1 MRWDYDEE
9 TRDLFSKGPHRDI
22 LIVPHA
28 TYVTPVP
35 GGPPEIKSKVPQY
48 MWIPMPVPIWDAKE
62 KKMKIVTIQ
71 HPFPKKD
78 PSTGEVLRKDVEWVI
93 TNDDIIK
100 EKFKLSHSLNSEENL
115 SFSSCNAA
123 MVQFTIR
130 NKKQYIEE
138 LDDQDEPTG
147 NYYWEQEV
155 PNLQNYE
162 FVEKDP
168 DGNERKIVGEL
179 SGNACIKVYTYI
191 NGDSSTLMYLGMFQV
206 EEDKMIDNGYNR
218 QITAYDFMAYFRDC
232 DIFYWY
238 KHLWT
243 GINKLDNDFE
253 DYTSNDDSKEK
264 KKPDNYDD
272 PDNWVRKPAKDLY
285 PDRDGRWTIGEA
297 LKDLFNNFAAYDMI
311 TYDEEEVEVEDPDTH
326 EKKKVKTTVAKLG
339 NTVTNPN
346 NYGRNY
352 EEGTGYTGLGMP
364 VILDP
369 DLFENPETHEK
380 KKYNIPTEPGSEVY
394 ECYGYMDALDIEFY
408 QDPNIMKSESLSMG
422 KFLEDIGLLAGRYP
436 YIRTDHLQDDDWFD
450 PATVPHDDEHKY
462 DNRYNNYEKCILTF
476 KPLPTAQDDSKL
488 PIDSIL
494 DNTEISKGFSHESYT
509 VDDIEIVKINFQDKS
524 KIEYSRLTASQRKEK
539 KSGNVQTFTFSDN
552 IFVSYLVEK
561 SDNEE
566 IKKKLEKY
574 KELRNKIFGKT
585 NKKGN
590 MSSKALFAQG
600 YYNMK
605 YRSYVPY
612 ELTTFADPVRDVGD
626 RIKIIYTDAV
636 TGEHLSFYT
645 YILEREMNG
654 IQKCMDTYKAQ
665 GASLN
670 PVFSNYKTGSTYQS
684 GSSYAASSFGYNA
697 VYSGTGTGGSS
708 GSGALGIT
716 PSDLVQYWRNFG
728 IRLLDE
734 PSNCEA
740 KFVKGA
746 SMEAG
751 GEEIKYNL
759 LTIDDPS
766 YPGEDY
772 VKNIYVTKG
781 YFDNDPTINPITV
794 FYFDNNNERVTY
806 SQSIEVHDLDCIQE
820 CKEDDS
826 IGDWSDCATW
836 LYYQGKWH
844 IVEDC
849 DPGEEHNYDNYWF
862 ANIIANE
869 GQRSS
874 PNDDYITE
882 GLNSFS
888 GLDNTEIPNG
898 YEFCSTYDVI
908 TINGAPTQVNFMD
921 GVMNICAWEPI
932 VYMPPG
938 IWKYSN
944 FCGTAGN
951 DNMTLGAN
959 YHFNYLGVTKTALT
973 DGSTQTTILMRYGYG
988 DTSAEKT
995 VNEYDQ
1001 VETQSGN
1008 KDFIFFDGTWHDISD
1023 NKNIIMTL
1031 NKNNTQPSSLDNYPE
1046 LKEVVVYTT
1055 KSGQQSI
1062 DFNRLIGI
1070 DLNQITINGT
1080 KRDIQVFDTIKLTG
1094 SGSSYDADLYYIYT
1108 PLNVWT
1114 KLGASYSYTSNQWLT
1129 TSIGCNQFTV
1139 PVKQATNDT
1148 KKYVSLKWS
1157 DPQDIT
1163 DWKPTPATWEGTVIV
1178 RKENSAPLHRWDGE
1192 KVVRTTTRDKYKTK
1206 AYKDKDIKVNKVY
1219 YYGFFPYY
1227 TKISDP
1233 DHPIRFYTFTK
1244 SIRVETGVITY
1255 APVIV
1260 SIIGDNNTLIV
1271 QYIINAPTNVNYTSI
1286 KLYGKIGETP
1296 KCDNTDDICEDLNK
1310 DETECSI
1317 SNLNYNTE
1325 YYFVIQCIDTDEAE
1339 TNSNVMSYEIGD
1351 EPDRMLINLGP
1362 SNRTA
1367 WIASTNTTSTNFITR
1382 YSPDSLFP
1390 EGKNI
1395 VYSTG
1400 LSELI
1405 YEMEVEYEVQLY
1417 AYEWIDQYYFE
1428 MLAYNQIYVDGAW
1441 TGTYS
1446 RFKYYLI
1453 DPNVDYFLNIV
1464 QPEITLHS
1472 KVVESA
1478 IDSTYGTKINLVKDN
1493 QLHKINIKLIYV
1505 NIDNGCSAG
1514 TIIRLNRIK
1523 YYLDDTMIGTISLP
1537 SSSGQYIIT
1546 GGIVTNRTGYEM
1558 AGINNYLRF
1567 YSNLSDIYTRTDLS
1581 SLLDIK
1587 MNYFYNTIE
1596 YLDKDNVFTV
1606 LKDDPFILNYL
1617 KRPNAYGLGSI
1628 SSERAFTSLI
1638 EKPGIDFANYL
1649 QEIIDGSTAYDTEYT
1664 VFSDD
1669 VLTITILNQP
1679 SSNDM
1684 KIRVFSNKPVIPER
1698 SDSLDQYTTVSIGEY
1713 NYYKETLHDT
1723 MYIYAV
1729 VYTFPNARMSQ
1740 IEFIFD
1746 VPASSSPTGRSSSA
1760 RLPVTG
1766 MVRSLDNPFCSPDP
1780 RYTTEYNKGNKS
1792 ISRPLCVSL
1801 YEYYHPHDSYDSGY
1815 TLPPNQYDIIK
1826 SFKLKLNNTYED
1838 RFVDKTTVLLDYLNG
1853 IKHEIFDSFYV
1864 KNDGWSLNVTSVGKP
1879 YLWATSVYKDYW
1891 TGTIAPAGVIIKIKP
1906 NSIMYLYAILEMVK
1920 SPNYNYTQFVGLGW
1934 YHLTKSTTEEDT
1946 YYIRS
1951 GDYQIRDGFI
1961 YPTDQFCGNPMPTS
1975 DKRVVMEY
1983 MQRNYSSTDPIYL
1996 IPNISMDTQ
2005 PLMGKMTANALQ
2017 FYVIKMALVG
2027 DVEFVHGTV
2036 KRS

>member
-71 HPFPKKD
+71 QPFPKKD
-78 PSTGEVLRKDVEWVI
+78 ASTGEVLRENVEWVI

-206 EEDKMIDNGYNR
+206 EEDKMVDNGYNR

-253 DYTSNDDSKEK
+253 DYTSSDDSKEK

-311 TYDEEEVEVEDPDTH
+311 TYDEEEIEVEDPDTH
-326 EKKKVKTTVAKLG
+326 EKKKVKTNIAKLG
-339 NTVTNPN
+339 NTITNPN

-369 DLFENPETHEK
+369 DLFNK
-380 KKYNIPTEPGSEVY
+380 DKSYNIPTEPGNEVY

-450 PATVPHDDEHKY
+450 PAEIPHDDEHKY

-488 PIDSIL
+488 SIYQML

-626 RIKIIYTDAV
+626 RIKITYTDAI
-636 TGEHLSFYT
+636 TGEHVSFFS

-654 IQKCMDTYKAQ
+654 IQKCLDTYKAQ
-665 GASLN
+665 GDGLN

-716 PSDLVQYWRNFG
+716 PSDLVQYWRNMG

-734 PSNCEA
+734 PSDCQA
-740 KFVKGA
+740 KFVKG
-746 SMEAG
+746 
-751 GEEIKYNL
+751 GESEIDLTKNHIYVTSSYPQETYIRDGDTTNK
-759 LTIDDPS
+759 LTIDGQEIDIIEGDYVHVKNYQHDDPVILDWINNPTDTRQAEQEPLYVYTANGS
-766 YPGEDY
+766 WNYVGLYDPNTQSYCWYEPRNTFNLSAVDAHFLDEVNNWAHEDEDIYGKTSNKVVTRLATFEEQGSDPEYYYDHYYVRDRDSHYKDYGGVYDGTEYTDPITIEAQYGDVAEFAKYDAEGWYPSSGSLVYAIYQYPGFW
-772 VKNIYVTKG
+772 T
-781 YFDNDPTINPITV
+781 DP
-794 FYFDNNNERVTY
+794 YTY
-806 SQSIEVHDLDCIQE
+806 PDL
-820 CKEDDS
+820 
-826 IGDWSDCATW
+826 
-836 LYYQGKWH
+836 
-844 IVEDC
+844 
-849 DPGEEHNYDNYWF
+849 
-862 ANIIANE
+862 
-869 GQRSS
+869 
-874 PNDDYITE
+874 
-882 GLNSFS
+882 
-888 GLDNTEIPNG
+888 
-898 YEFCSTYDVI
+898 
-908 TINGAPTQVNFMD
+908 
-921 GVMNICAWEPI
+921 
-932 VYMPPG
+932 
-938 IWKYSN
+938 
-944 FCGTAGN
+944 
-951 DNMTLGAN
+951 
-959 YHFNYLGVTKTALT
+959 TKT
-973 DGSTQTTILMRYGYG
+973 
-988 DTSAEKT
+988 
-995 VNEYDQ
+995 
-1001 VETQSGN
+1001 
-1008 KDFIFFDGTWHDISD
+1008 
-1023 NKNIIMTL
+1023 
-1031 NKNNTQPSSLDNYPE
+1031 
-1046 LKEVVVYTT
+1046 
-1055 KSGQQSI
+1055 I
-1062 DFNRLIGI
+1062 DE
-1070 DLNQITINGT
+1070 
-1080 KRDIQVFDTIKLTG
+1080 
-1094 SGSSYDADLYYIYT
+1094 S
-1108 PLNVWT
+1108 
-1114 KLGASYSYTSNQWLT
+1114 
-1129 TSIGCNQFTV
+1129 
-1139 PVKQATNDT
+1139 T

-1192 KVVRTTTRDKYKTK
+1192 KVVRITTRDKYKTK
-1206 AYKDKDIKVNKVY
+1206 AYKDEDIKANKVY

-1244 SIRVETGVITY
+1244 TIRVETGVITY
-1255 APVIV
+1255 WNGDEIDILW
-1260 SIIGDNNTLIV
+1260 SGDNNKLTVQIQNEHIVFRIYIGNNVIYTFNSIVGSDTTDISNINVGFLIDENSQKAKPSFIYKDTDNNVEYKYNQEEPTDNEMQDIYTWLQPGIQPQPEPGWDGSEIDIVWSGNNNKLTV
-1271 QYIINAPTNVNYTSI
+1271 QIYNNTILFKMYTSNSEI
-1286 KLYGKIGETP
+1286 YSFTSPVG
-1296 KCDNTDDICEDLNK
+1296 NTKDDIDKINVGFIK
-1310 DETECSI
+1310 DDNNQI
-1317 SNLNYNTE
+1317 
-1325 YYFVIQCIDTDEAE
+1325 AK
-1339 TNSNVMSYEIGD
+1339 
-1351 EPDRMLINLGP
+1351 P
-1362 SNRTA
+1362 S
-1367 WIASTNTTSTNFITR
+1367 
-1382 YSPDSLFP
+1382 
-1390 EGKNI
+1390 
-1395 VYSTG
+1395 
-1400 LSELI
+1400 LI
-1405 YEMEVEYEVQLY
+1405 Y
-1417 AYEWIDQYYFE
+1417 
-1428 MLAYNQIYVDGAW
+1428 NNN
-1441 TGTYS
+1441 GTYS
-1446 RFKYYLI
+1446 Y
-1453 DPNVDYFLNIV
+1453 
-1464 QPEITLHS
+1464 
-1472 KVVESA
+1472 
-1478 IDSTYGTKINLVKDN
+1478 N
-1493 QLHKINIKLIYV
+1493 QETPT
-1505 NIDNGCSAG
+1505 DA
-1514 TIIRLNRIK
+1514 
-1523 YYLDDTMIGTISLP
+1523 
-1537 SSSGQYIIT
+1537 
-1546 GGIVTNRTGYEM
+1546 EM
-1558 AGINNYLRF
+1558 Q
-1567 YSNLSDIYTRTDLS
+1567 DIYTWLS
-1581 SLLDIK
+1581 
-1587 MNYFYNTIE
+1587 
-1596 YLDKDNVFTV
+1596 
-1606 LKDDPFILNYL
+1606 
-1617 KRPNAYGLGSI
+1617 AG
-1628 SSERAFTSLI
+1628 
-1638 EKPGIDFANYL
+1638 AN
-1649 QEIIDGSTAYDTEYT
+1649 S
-1664 VFSDD
+1664 
-1669 VLTITILNQP
+1669 
-1679 SSNDM
+1679 
-1684 KIRVFSNKPVIPER
+1684 
-1698 SDSLDQYTTVSIGEY
+1698 
-1713 NYYKETLHDT
+1713 
-1723 MYIYAV
+1723 
-1729 VYTFPNARMSQ
+1729 
-1740 IEFIFD
+1740 
-1746 VPASSSPTGRSSSA
+1746 
-1760 RLPVTG
+1760 
-1766 MVRSLDNPFCSPDP
+1766 
-1780 RYTTEYNKGNKS
+1780 
-1792 ISRPLCVSL
+1792 
-1801 YEYYHPHDSYDSGY
+1801 
-1815 TLPPNQYDIIK
+1815 
-1826 SFKLKLNNTYED
+1826 
-1838 RFVDKTTVLLDYLNG
+1838 
-1853 IKHEIFDSFYV
+1853 
-1864 KNDGWSLNVTSVGKP
+1864 
-1879 YLWATSVYKDYW
+1879 
-1891 TGTIAPAGVIIKIKP
+1891 
-1906 NSIMYLYAILEMVK
+1906 
-1920 SPNYNYTQFVGLGW
+1920 
-1934 YHLTKSTTEEDT
+1934 
-1946 YYIRS
+1946 
-1951 GDYQIRDGFI
+1951 
-1961 YPTDQFCGNPMPTS
+1961 
-1975 DKRVVMEY
+1975 
-1983 MQRNYSSTDPIYL
+1983 
-1996 IPNISMDTQ
+1996 
-2005 PLMGKMTANALQ
+2005 
-2017 FYVIKMALVG
+2017 
-2027 DVEFVHGTV
+2027 
-2036 KRS
+2036 